1 MEEIIKT
8 FGMCLLYM
16 LPLFLLAAVAAKML
30 SGGGIISDAVLLFM
44 NGLTG

>member
-1 MEEIIKT
+1 MEEIAKT

-16 LPLFLLAAVAAKML
+16 LPLFLLTVVVVEML
-30 SGGGIISDAVLLFM
+30 SDGGIIYDAVRIFM